1 MKKIIILLLLALS
14 TTKPFSEEPT
24 IISKKTENSRI
35 FENMAF
41 LEEDIHFCL
50 SLPSNLK
57 NQKLFCIIVMAG
69 LETGQKN
76 LQYISNMGDYAFIGF
91 EYPSIIKSKKY
102 HILDLLKIRRKFL
115 KIPKD
120 ILKIVNYAK
129 NSPWSNKKVS
139 IAGFSF
145 GAMFVPAIYHLAQ
158 KENVLLGPG
167 IIAYA
172 GADLYPIFYTNF
184 KGSKPMRMIKAS
196 IASLILKPL
205 KPSSHLPYL
214 KGDFLIINGKR
225 DKNIPF
231 EQAKKLQRLTPY
243 PKTIV
248 NLEEEHLGPETTKI
262 LKEINEI
269 CKKWM
274 DEKLKNS

>member
-1 MKKIIILLLLALS
+1 MKKIIILLLLALA
-14 TTKPFSEEPT
+14 TTKPFSEEPI
-24 IISKKTENSRI
+24 IISKKMENSRI

-41 LEEDIHFCL
+41 LKEDIHFCL
-50 SLPSNLK
+50 SLPSKLK
-57 NQKLFCIIVMAG
+57 DKLFCIIVMAG

-91 EYPSIIKSKKY
+91 EYPPIIKSKKY
-102 HILDLLKIRRKFL
+102 SPLDLLKIRRKFL

-120 ILKIVNYAK
+120 ILKIVNFSK

-139 IAGFSF
+139 VAGFSF
-145 GAMFVPAIYHLAQ
+145 GAMFVPAIYHLAL
-158 KENVLLGPG
+158 KENIPLGPG

-184 KGSKPMRMIKAS
+184 KGSKPRRMIKAS
-196 IASLILKPL
+196 VASLLLKPL

-214 KGDFLIINGKR
+214 KGDFLIINGKN

-248 NLEEEHLGPETTKI
+248 NLEEEHLGPKKQEI
-262 LKEINEI
+262 LKKINKI

>member
-1 MKKIIILLLLALS
+1 MKKIIIFTLIVLS
-14 TTKPFSEEPT
+14 TTKPFSEEPA
-24 IISKKTENSRI
+24 IISKKFENSRI

-41 LEEDIHFCL
+41 LKEDIHFCL
-50 SLPSNLK
+50 SLPPNLK
-57 NQKLFCIIVMAG
+57 NQKFYCIIVMAG

-76 LQYISNMGDYAFIGF
+76 LQYISNMGNYAFIGF
-91 EYPSIIKSKKY
+91 EYPSIIKRKKY
-102 HILDLLKIRRKFL
+102 RFLDLLKIRRRFL

-120 ILKIVNYAK
+120 ILKIVNFAK
-129 NSPWSNKKVS
+129 NSPWSNKGVS

-145 GAMFVPAIYHLAQ
+145 GAMFVPAIYHLSQ
-158 KENVLLGPG
+158 KENIPLSPG

-184 KGSKPMRMIKAS
+184 KGPKPIRMVKALA
-196 IASLILKPL
+196 ASLLLKPL
-205 KPSSHLPYL
+205 TPSSHLPHL
-214 KGDFLIINGKR
+214 KNDFLIINGKN

-243 PKTIV
+243 PKTVV
-248 NLEEEHLGPETTKI
+248 NLEEGHLGPETTKI

-269 CKKWM
+269 SKKWM
-274 DEKLKNS
+274 DEKLKNP